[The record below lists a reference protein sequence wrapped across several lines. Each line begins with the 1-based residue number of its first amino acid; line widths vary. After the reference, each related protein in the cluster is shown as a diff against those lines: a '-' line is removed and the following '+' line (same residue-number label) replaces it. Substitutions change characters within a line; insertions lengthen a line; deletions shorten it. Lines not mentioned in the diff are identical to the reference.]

1 MENRIA
7 KEWFNNIKEWL
18 SGINRKID
26 LLIPKDEWWLYEY
39 TVKHWIHRLGLEN
52 ILNEWKCW
60 EVFNIFYNWEEH
72 YTIIFR
78 KKINKHIKGDIVEE
92 LIEVRDLLTW
102 YYWEDIKQTIIR
114 DKIINIIKDLNDL

>member
-18 SGINRKID
+18 SNINRKID

-39 TVKHWIHRLGLEN
+39 VVKSWIHKEDLEN

-60 EVFNIFYNWEEH
+60 EIFNMFYEKKDY

-78 KKINKHIKGDIVEE
+78 KKINKHIKGDIIEE

-102 YYWEDIKQTIIR
+102 YYWADIKQTIIR